1 MFCFRKIWVQALT
14 LSLWLAGFV
23 AMGSYLNSLSLSF
36 HIYEMGSI
44 IVFISGLLG
53 R

>member
-1 MFCFRKIWVQALT
+1 MFCFRKICVQVLT
-14 LSLWLAGFV
+14 VWLAGFV
-23 AMGSYLNSLSLSF
+23 AMGNYLNSVSLSV